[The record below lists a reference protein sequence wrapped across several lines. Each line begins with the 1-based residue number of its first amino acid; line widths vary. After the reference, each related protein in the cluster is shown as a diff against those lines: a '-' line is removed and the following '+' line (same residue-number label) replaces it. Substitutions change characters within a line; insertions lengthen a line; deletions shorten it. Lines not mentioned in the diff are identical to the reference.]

1 MVNEVKDLKN
11 YSRMKAFEKELAVLF
26 DEPEDDIDNDPVLN
40 MLIKKGLI
48 K

>member
-1 MVNEVKDLKN
+1 
-11 YSRMKAFEKELAVLF
+11 MKAFEKELAVLF